1 MSKDYRRCSRCVM
14 DNSSDSTIIFD
25 SNGFCNYCKD
35 ALEVG
40 EKIYFPNENGQ
51 KKLENMIFR
60 LKKINKKKDF
70 DCIMGLSGGLDSS
83 YLAYLGNKWGL
94 RIMAIHVDD
103 GYDTDIS
110 VNNINRLC
118 NKANIELITVKPDE
132 EQYNDLIRAFILAEV
147 PNVAIPQDNILF
159 AHLYK
164 YARKTGIKQFLSGGN
179 YALESILQKG
189 NTYTAYDLANIK
201 DINKKFGKKPINKL
215 TFISEFQRDLDR
227 HLLKIESIRPL
238 NYINYNRKQAMQELL
253 DFCDF
258 EYYGSKHHENN
269 LTKFIQTYWFVNK
282 FGVDKR
288 TSHLSSMIISGQMTR
303 DEALKELEK
312 PLYDEKEMDCLID
325 SILNKIQLSRNTFN
339 EIMKRPGKQHNLYKT
354 SKYEKVK
361 DCRYRVNKKE
371 TQ

>member
-1 MSKDYRRCSRCVM
+1 
-14 DNSSDSTIIFD
+14 
-25 SNGFCNYCKD
+25 
-35 ALEVG
+35 
-40 EKIYFPNENGQ
+40 
-51 KKLENMIFR
+51 
-60 LKKINKKKDF
+60 
-70 DCIMGLSGGLDSS
+70 
-83 YLAYLGNKWGL
+83 
-94 RIMAIHVDD
+94 
-103 GYDTDIS
+103 
-110 VNNINRLC
+110 
-118 NKANIELITVKPDE
+118 
-132 EQYNDLIRAFILAEV
+132 
-147 PNVAIPQDNILF
+147 
-159 AHLYK
+159 
-164 YARKTGIKQFLSGGN
+164 
-179 YALESILQKG
+179 
-189 NTYTAYDLANIK
+189 
-201 DINKKFGKKPINKL
+201 
-215 TFISEFQRDLDR
+215 
-227 HLLKIESIRPL
+227 
-238 NYINYNRKQAMQELL
+238 MQELL